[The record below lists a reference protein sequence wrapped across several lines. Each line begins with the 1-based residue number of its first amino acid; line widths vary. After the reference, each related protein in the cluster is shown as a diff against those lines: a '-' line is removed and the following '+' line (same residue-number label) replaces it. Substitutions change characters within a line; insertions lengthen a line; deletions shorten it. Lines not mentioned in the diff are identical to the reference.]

1 MENNKKDY
9 YLSHLTSDMDGQDAF
24 LEMPEEYLDDDAIL
38 EKSYKY
44 LSKFIVNRS
53 EKLSEKLI

>member
-1 MENNKKDY
+1 
-9 YLSHLTSDMDGQDAF
+9 
-24 LEMPEEYLDDDAIL
+24 MPEEYLDDDAIL

-53 EKLSEKLI
+53 EKISEKLISHIEKKGLFPFFLWLLKN